1 MYSMESRIK
10 EKVTVVI
17 PSIKD
22 DVVTLDS
29 VPEGVPT
36 SVEREGSLNEARNRG
51 VRNSDSE
58 IVAVMDD
65 DIRFTERVFWDVI
78 DRAEERVVGLEGW
91 LYGLFAG
98 RVMVFPKEIWE
109 DVGGFDERLGS
120 HMGDTDF
127 AIRVTKHGHDFELV
141 PREVFD
147 HEDHKRSITAFD
159 HAWRGVYLSM
169 KHPRWTPRLFNGM
182 IGGAI

>member
-1 MYSMESRIK
+1 MK

-22 DVVTLDS
+22 DVTTLDS
-29 VPEGVPT
+29 VPDDVPV

-51 VRNSDSE
+51 VRASNSE
-58 IVAVMDD
+58 MVAIMDD
-65 DIRFTERVFWDVI
+65 DIYFTERVFWEVI
-78 DRAEERVVGLEGW
+78 DRADDRVVGLEGW

-98 RVMVFPKEIWE
+98 RVMVFPTEIWE

-127 AIRVTKHGHDFELV
+127 AIRVVEKGHDFELV
-141 PREVFD
+141 PREVFGHKD
-147 HEDHKRSITAFD
+147 HERSITPRD
-159 HAWRGVYLSM
+159 HAWRGIYLSM
-169 KHPRWTPRLFNGM
+169 KHPRWTPRLFTGM
-182 IGGAI
+182 IGGAL